1 MHISELDLVIRV
13 LVGWGLTFALGFE
26 RAVRGAPAGD
36 RTFSLVG
43 AGTALIGALSL
54 SSPAVLGGAV
64 TGIGFIGGGLCFRQ
78 AAQDKEIL
86 HGVTTAAS
94 IFCAAAIG
102 AAAGVGHL
110 WLAVIAAG
118 TVLLSLEIRHLPL
131 FRLLDARRWAPY
143 FHHDD
148 HAHFT
153 FRGIERAIVHEVED
167 EAVTV
172 KQLSLAACG
181 HAECAEALSAGLDA
195 ACDGASPVVR
205 VDVTGVGETAVSETA
220 ALKKAVS
227 EKALSEESLAAKV
240 LTEKAASEKALSENV
255 EQTVE
260 ADIAADQIAEAAASA
275 ARIAAR

>member
-13 LVGWGLTFALGFE
+13 LVGWGLTFVLGFE

-110 WLAVIAAG
+110 WLAVIAAAA
-118 TVLLSLEIRHLPL
+118 VLISLEIRHLPI

-153 FRGIERAIVHEVED
+153 LRGFEKAVLHEVED
-167 EAVTV
+167 EAVDV
-172 KQLSLAACG
+172 KRMSLAACG
-181 HAECAEALSAGLDA
+181 HAVPSQVLLTTVGGEHGGALSAASADVMCSECAE
-195 ACDGASPVVR
+195 
-205 VDVTGVGETAVSETA
+205 SEPQPATA
-220 ALKKAVS
+220 ALS
-227 EKALSEESLAAKV
+227 D
-240 LTEKAASEKALSENV
+240 NV
-255 EQTVE
+255 EQAIE
-260 ADIAADQIAEAAASA
+260 ADIAAEQIVEAAASA
-275 ARIAAR
+275 ARSSAR